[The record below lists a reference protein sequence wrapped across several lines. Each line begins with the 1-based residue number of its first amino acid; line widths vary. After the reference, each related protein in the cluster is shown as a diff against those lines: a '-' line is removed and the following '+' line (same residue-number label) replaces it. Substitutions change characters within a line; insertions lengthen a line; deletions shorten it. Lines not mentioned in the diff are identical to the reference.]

1 MTLSNSPERTDDVE
15 LFLKKYMPWV
25 SQAILLERQLQRRFG
40 DLPFIYE
47 KRIADAD
54 IETLLHLRDRVF
66 DAETLEDVFS

>member
-47 KRIADAD
+47 KRIALDYMENRAASLQSD
-54 IETLLHLRDRVF
+54 VLLFCL
-66 DAETLEDVFS
+66 